1 MLIWPGIE
9 KIFLPC
15 SLPIRAVI
23 NDPDASDVI
32 GNVQVIVN
40 GGIVAA
46 HKEIT
51 TNSATVEFSI
61 PNNYSF
67 YYLKVTEKDG
77 NIAVT
82 APVWSGKVEACID
95 GKKEIFYQGEMFII
109 NSHSVHQFNF
119 PEFTHL
125 YTYLLSVDIFKEFQI
140 QSYFFKLKAPS
151 NKEWF
156 KPWLEM
162 KYIHHL
168 LPIEQHILMYQLYQ
182 KLIQDCLLDKKQ
194 EENTK
199 EIYKIIEEIE
209 KRYNQDLTLEIIAE
223 QFHFHPNSLTRYFK
237 KQTGTTFYQYL
248 QKIRLK
254 HAYYDLIHTNMKI
267 IDIALNH
274 GFKNVKSFENVF
286 KKEYHTTPTKYRK
299 VNN

>member
-1 MLIWPGIE
+1 MDHHLEIVKTNIKYPIVFYNHQFNKSRPVSSHYHQDIE
-9 KIFLPC
+9 
-15 SLPIRAVI
+15 V
-23 NDPDASDVI
+23 VY
-32 GNVQVIVN
+32 VV
-40 GGIVAA
+40 
-46 HKEIT
+46 
-51 TNSATVEFSI
+51 
-61 PNNYSF
+61 
-67 YYLKVTEKDG
+67 
-77 NIAVT
+77 
-82 APVWSGKVEACID
+82 SGKVEACID

-125 YTYLLSVDIFKEFQI
+125 YTYLLSVDVFKEFQI

-254 HAYYDLIHTNMKI
+254 HAYYDLIRTNMKI

>member
-1 MLIWPGIE
+1 
-9 KIFLPC
+9 
-15 SLPIRAVI
+15 
-23 NDPDASDVI
+23 
-32 GNVQVIVN
+32 
-40 GGIVAA
+40 
-46 HKEIT
+46 
-51 TNSATVEFSI
+51 
-61 PNNYSF
+61 
-67 YYLKVTEKDG
+67 
-77 NIAVT
+77 
-82 APVWSGKVEACID
+82 
-95 GKKEIFYQGEMFII
+95 MFIR
-109 NSHSVHQFNF
+109 
-119 PEFTHL
+119 
-125 YTYLLSVDIFKEFQI
+125 
-140 QSYFFKLKAPS
+140 
-151 NKEWF
+151 
-156 KPWLEM
+156 
-162 KYIHHL
+162 
-168 LPIEQHILMYQLYQ
+168 
-182 KLIQDCLLDKKQ
+182 KKQ